1 MIRNILIGTA
11 LATLAMN
18 PALAQEINVKL
29 GVLNDR
35 SGVYADLSGE
45 GSVIAAQMAIDS
57 LQVPVLDIP
66 NLGIASLE
74 VRRFV
79 MR

>member
-29 GVLNDR
+29 GVLNDA
-35 SGVYADLSGE
+35 VADGDVECLSRGP
-45 GSVIAAQMAIDS
+45 Q
-57 LQVPVLDIP
+57 
-66 NLGIASLE
+66 ASWLL
-74 VRRFV
+74 
-79 MR
+79 